1 MSEVDAAVRAGP
13 RRWLVTGGAG
23 FIGSHLVERLL
34 RLDRE
39 VVVLDNLAT
48 GRRANLD
55 EVRALVGPR
64 AANLQFVEGDLRDPA
79 ACREVVRGVGVVLHQ
94 AALGSVPRS
103 MVDPATTCAVNV
115 GGFVTL
121 LEAARAER
129 VGTVVFASSS
139 SVYGGTAAL
148 PTVEEAPLDPK
159 SPYAA
164 SKASGE
170 LIARAWT
177 AAYGLPTV
185 GLRYFNVC
193 GARQSP
199 DGPYALVVPR
209 FIAELRGGVR
219 PTLHGDGLTSR
230 DFCPVANV
238 VEANLLAAVGGPVAH
253 GRVYNVGNGGSTT
266 VRALFEAIRAG
277 LVARGVDCGA
287 IEPATGPVRAGDAR
301 HSLADLTAIRRDL
314 GYAPVATL
322 DQALADAMDHALGA
336 GRARPA

>member
-1 MSEVDAAVRAGP
+1 MSAIDDRVRASAP
-13 RRWLVTGGAG
+13 RWLVTGGAG

-48 GRRANLD
+48 GRRANLE
-55 EVRALVGPR
+55 EVSAAVGAR
-64 AANLQFVEGDLRDPA
+64 SANLRFLEADLRDPA
-79 ACREVVRGVGVVLHQ
+79 ACREAVRGVGVVLHQ

-103 MVDPATTCAVNV
+103 MADPATTHAVNV
-115 GGFVTL
+115 DGFVAL

-139 SVYGGTAAL
+139 SVYGGTAPL
-148 PTVEEAPLDPK
+148 PAREDAPLDPK

-164 SKASGE
+164 SKACGE
-170 LIARAWT
+170 VLARGWT
-177 AAYGLPTV
+177 AAFGLPTV

-199 DGPYALVVPR
+199 EGAYVAVIPR
-209 FIAELRGGVR
+209 WIDDLANGRR
-219 PTLHGDGLTSR
+219 PVIHGDGSTSR

-238 VEANLLAAVGGPVAH
+238 VDVNLRAALAGPAAH
-253 GRVYNVGNGGSTT
+253 GRAYNVANGRATT
-266 VRALFEAIRAG
+266 LLELFAAIRS
-277 LVARGVDCGA
+277 LVAARGVDCA
-287 IEPATGPVRAGDAR
+287 AVEPDFGPFRGGDVR
-301 HSLADLTAIRRDL
+301 HTLADLSAVERDL

-322 DQALADAMDHALGA
+322 RQALADAVDHAVGA
-336 GRARPA
+336 R